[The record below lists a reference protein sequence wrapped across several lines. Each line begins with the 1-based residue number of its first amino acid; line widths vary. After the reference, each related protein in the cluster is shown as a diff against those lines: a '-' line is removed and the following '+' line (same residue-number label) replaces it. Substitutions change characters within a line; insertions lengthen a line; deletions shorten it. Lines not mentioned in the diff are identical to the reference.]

1 MKTRTLLNVVLV
13 AIVVGLALVVYFHP
27 GAKAA
32 KPKVTLTN
40 FKPAAVKTIRIAQP
54 DQPTVKLVR
63 RHNNWR
69 MIAPVKAPAD
79 SARITTLLGDLDEAS
94 AVQYPAAKKKLS
106 KYGLKPPKLTLW
118 INGKTLL
125 FGATDPLHHRR
136 YIKVGDTIHLVNDS
150 LYYRLT
156 GDPMQFAGK
165 QLLPKNAAITAIEL
179 PSQTIRLGKNGEWQL
194 TPKNAKIPA
203 DTIQKLV
210 DAWKNA
216 RAIGVSQW
224 KPKKKQKTKGEVAID
239 LKHRKAP
246 LRFAI
251 LDKQSSFTLARPDL
265 KLKYKMSASQ
275 RKDLLKLKPKA
286 KTKPKIAPSSE
297 KASGKPNSGA

>member
-1 MKTRTLLNVVLV
+1 MNTRALLNVVLV

-32 KPKVTLTN
+32 KPKVALTN

-54 DQPTVKLVR
+54 DQSTVKLAR
-63 RHNNWR
+63 RHGDWR

-94 AVQYPAAKKKLS
+94 AAQYPAAKKKLS
-106 KYGLKPPKLTLW
+106 KYDLKPPKLTLW
-118 INGKTLL
+118 INGKALL
-125 FGATDPLHHRR
+125 FGATDPLHNRR

-165 QLLPKNAAITAIEL
+165 QLLPKNAAIAAIEL
-179 PSQTIRLGKNGEWQL
+179 PSRTIRLGKNGEWQL
-194 TPKNAKIPA
+194 TPKNANISA

-216 RAIGVSQW
+216 RAINVSRW

-239 LKHRKAP
+239 LKHRKTP

-251 LDKQSSFTLARPDL
+251 LDKQSSLMLARPDL
-265 KLKYKMSASQ
+265 KLKYEMAENQ
-275 RKDLLKLKPKA
+275 RKDLLKLKAQP
-286 KTKPKIAPSSE
+286 KTKPKAVLSK
-297 KASGKPNSGA
+297 KASDKVNSH